1 MIVNLIVITL
11 YTVVYML
18 LLLLQA
24 IVAPLEQLELL
35 MSAAKPH
42 NEFFTTP
49 GMSSKQMYKVQRIVF
64 DVEDALVKAKTR
76 PPPVMSFSNMAQ
88 DDEPASNANNSS
100 SSSTANGS
108 SKRKREQPQAT
119 LPA

>member
-1 MIVNLIVITL
+1 MHLQR
-11 YTVVYML
+11 
-18 LLLLQA
+18 LLQA

-35 MSAAKPH
+35 MSAATPH

-76 PPPVMSFSNMAQ
+76 PPPVMSFSNMVQ
-88 DDEPASNANNSS
+88 DDEPAGSANTNSSS

-108 SKRKREQPQAT
+108 SKRKREKEEASLT
-119 LPA
+119 I